1 MKEVPNMTM
10 DFVDVRDV
18 AMAHL
23 QAVKAEAALNRRF
36 IISADEVWF
45 RQVAEWLAAEF
56 NPQGFTVTATQA
68 EQDQRENCLMDST
81 ASRDVL
87 KVTYRPVKE
96 SAIDTINALI

>member
-1 MKEVPNMTM
+1 MTM

-45 RQVAEWLAAEF
+45 RQVAEWLAAEAA
-56 NPQGFTVTATQA
+56 G
-68 EQDQRENCLMDST
+68 
-81 ASRDVL
+81 
-87 KVTYRPVKE
+87 
-96 SAIDTINALI
+96 